1 MCNIYACVLSL
12 DASIYTHGDGGH
24 IATPNEALH
33 MYTLQYRFRKDN
45 GRLTR
50 WFLES
55 KHETRQQAKE
65 ALGQH
70 VATFFSFNARIINEA
85 GETLGEYKY
94 SK

>member
-1 MCNIYACVLSL
+1 
-12 DASIYTHGDGGH
+12 
-24 IATPNEALH
+24 
-33 MYTLQYRFRKDN
+33 MYTLQYRFRNDN

-70 VATFFSFNARIINEA
+70 VASFFSMNARIINET